1 MERIVEVK
9 ILIVEDEF
17 GSRKLLQKF
26 LSPYGICDMAVDG
39 EEAVEAF
46 SIAMNEEE
54 PYDLVCLDIML
65 PKKDGQQV
73 LKEIRDIEKEKGIFG
88 YKGVKIIMTTALSDP
103 KNILEAFKS
112 QCEAYIPKPITKQ
125 KLLEEMKG
133 LGLLGN

>member
-1 MERIVEVK
+1 VR

-26 LSPYGICDMAVDG
+26 LTPYGTCDMAVDG

-46 SIAMNEEE
+46 TIALQEDE
-54 PYDLVCLDIML
+54 PYDLICLDIML

-73 LKEIRDIEKEKGIFG
+73 LKEIRAQERENNIMGLD
-88 YKGVKIIMTTALSDP
+88 GVKIIMTTALNDP
-103 KNILEAFKS
+103 KNIMEAFRS

-125 KLLEEMKG
+125 KLFEEMRG
-133 LGLLGN
+133 LGLLA